1 MQPMSKTYVSYLR
14 VSTARQGA
22 SGLGLEA
29 QREAVRRYALS
40 RQGEIV
46 AELVEVESGRR
57 SDRPR
62 LSQAIAAARLRAAR
76 LLVSKVDRL
85 TRSVSFLSQ
94 LLASGVDIAFA
105 DLPSVEGP
113 TGKFMLNQMVAVA
126 ELERDLIASRTR
138 DALAAAK
145 ARGVA
150 LGGDR
155 GGRAPVGA
163 GDRGR
168 EMQRRRAAN
177 HAVLVACEIARIR
190 SEGASLRKLASHLSA
205 AGI

>member
-1 MQPMSKTYVSYLR
+1 MSLKTYVSYLR

-29 QREAVRRYALS
+29 QREAVRRYATGRKGS
-40 RQGEIV
+40 IV

-57 SDRPR
+57 SDRPQ
-62 LSQAIAAARLRAAR
+62 LAKAIAAARLRGAT

-85 TRSVSFLSQ
+85 TRSVNFLSQ
-94 LLASGVDIAFA
+94 LLTSGVEVAFA

-155 GGRAPVGA
+155 GGRAPAGA
-163 GDRGR
+163 GAKG
-168 EMQRRRAAN
+168 
-177 HAVLVACEIARIR
+177 
-190 SEGASLRKLASHLSA
+190 
-205 AGI
+205 